1 MQTTY
6 GWHQS
11 NTSAQMLQLQAGL
24 YDRLWGMVKMDIFNY
39 VQNSETECDECGM
52 KITFCKECNRNH
64 HTETFQLDHEECKNG

>member
-1 MQTTY
+1 
-6 GWHQS
+6 
-11 NTSAQMLQLQAGL
+11 
-24 YDRLWGMVKMDIFNY
+24 MVKMDIFNY